1 MNTKIGFIGS
11 GNMGSAIIGG
21 IIKANL
27 VPPTNIIA
35 SDIMENTLTTL
46 NQTFGIET
54 TTDNVKVAE
63 MSDIIFLAVKPN
75 VYGNVI
81 KEIKENVKDDVIIVA
96 IAAGQTISTIETH
109 FGRDLKIVRVMPN
122 TPALVGEGM
131 AAISPNKMATE
142 EDTQKIVDIFSSIG
156 KTEIVGEYLMDV
168 VTGISGSSPAYGY
181 LFIEAMADAAV
192 AEGMPRNQA
201 YQFSAQ
207 ALLGAA
213 KMVLETGK
221 HPGLL
226 KDQVCSPGG
235 TTIAAVNELE
245 KQGFRNAVICA
256 VKSCVDKSR
265 DMSK

>member
-21 IIKANL
+21 IIKAKL
-27 VPPTNIIA
+27 VTPENIIA
-35 SDIMENTLTTL
+35 SDIMPNTLINL

-54 TTDNVKVAE
+54 TSDNIKVAE
-63 MSDIIFLAVKPN
+63 TSDIIFLAVKPN

-81 KEIKENVKDDVIIVA
+81 AEIKEKVKENVIIVS
-96 IAAGQTISTIETH
+96 IAAGQLISNIETL
-109 FGRDLKIVRVMPN
+109 FGRELKIVRVMPN

-131 AAISPNKMATE
+131 AAISPNLKTTE

-256 VKSCVDKSR
+256 VKSCIDKSR